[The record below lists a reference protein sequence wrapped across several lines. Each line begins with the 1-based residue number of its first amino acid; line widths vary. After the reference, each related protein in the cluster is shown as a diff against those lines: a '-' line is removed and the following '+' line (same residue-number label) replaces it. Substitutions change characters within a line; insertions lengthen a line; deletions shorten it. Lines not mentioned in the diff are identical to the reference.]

1 MNQIGEKIKILRKN
15 AKLTQREFALRAGV
29 GLRFIRELEQGKKTI
44 RMDKLNQVLEFLGFH
59 LEILRNDQ

>member
-1 MNQIGEKIKILRKN
+1 MNQIGEKIKRRRKN